1 MNQDLSLELTDCKL
15 VLQVTT
21 DDGIPRLNKANQ
33 VMLELQVVSQDGRR
47 LVVFKGTRIAPGWDC
62 ILPTTSGPRNE
73 YTVSKIHPLV
83 QHGVLKWFRKKME
96 EEGWTITEIRNRM
109 RGRS

>member
-1 MNQDLSLELTDCKL
+1 MGSDLVLELADCKL
-15 VLQVTT
+15 VFEVLTE
-21 DDGIPRLNKANQ
+21 DGIPRLNKASQ

-83 QHGVLKWFRKKME
+83 QNGVLKWFRGKME
-96 EEGWTITEIRNRM
+96 SEGWTIKEIRNKM
-109 RGRS
+109 RGR